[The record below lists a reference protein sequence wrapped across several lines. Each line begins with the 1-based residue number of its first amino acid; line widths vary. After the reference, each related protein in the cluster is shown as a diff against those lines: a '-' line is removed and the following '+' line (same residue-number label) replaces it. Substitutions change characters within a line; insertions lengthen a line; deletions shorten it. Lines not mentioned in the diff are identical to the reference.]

1 MVSSTLE
8 TTKGKL
14 PAASPFDLT
23 EALTSDRAP
32 YGGNLVQTIWSHPVE
47 NSRRGDLWIDYPFV
61 EGCNA
66 LGGSSRDPVLAR
78 ETKERIELHV
88 DKIVADAIRI
98 GIDPGRARW
107 AVDELITNASQYG
120 AISEKNQAAGLIRLE
135 WHTDRDGNDPL
146 FAIAVTNPCLTLFD
160 PSRFARMEAMEFYSM
175 ENETSNAHLG
185 TVAMMAYLKEG
196 TKITYLWEMQ
206 GGERIRL
213 TLEPMPEN
221 APDRPANYEELLKPS
236 RVEVMRFDQNN
247 QGVPYTFKEFQSDI
261 ARGLTTETVTVSC
274 VLGGVR
280 PKEEV

>member
-23 EALTSDRAP
+23 EAT
-32 YGGNLVQTIWSHPVE
+32 GGNRSSFGGALVQTIWSLPLD
-47 NSRRGDLWIDYPFV
+47 NYLRGDLWIDYPFV
-61 EGCNA
+61 EPCNA
-66 LGGSSRDPVLAR
+66 LGRTSRDPALAR
-78 ETKERIELHV
+78 ELKERIELHV
-88 DKIVADAIRI
+88 DKIVADAVSA

-120 AISEKNQAAGLIRLE
+120 AISERNQAAGLIRLE
-135 WHTDRDGNDPL
+135 WHIDRDGNEPS

-221 APDRPANYEELLKPS
+221 ALDRPANYEELLKPS
-236 RVEVMRFDQNN
+236 RVEVMRFDQSNRRT
-247 QGVPYTFKEFQSDI
+247 PYTFQQFQSDI
-261 ARGLTTETVTVSC
+261 EMGLAAEAVTVSC